1 MKRERFLGKSGPRV
15 FLVPTL
21 FLVPSLAA
29 ISGCGGEQ
37 KPEPTPMLAEA
48 AADEKNVSASAEN
61 NVYAQAQPNLLSRT
75 IFQSEGPNGV
85 AIEFRDILILP
96 GKTADHISLPGAA
109 VLDVRAGQGKLTLG
123 DKSMDLAPG
132 AIVSVNSG
140 QEFTIECAGE
150 IPLELR
156 AKLFLLH

>member
-1 MKRERFLGKSGPRV
+1 MKRARFLGKSVPWG
-15 FLVPTL
+15 FLAPAL

-29 ISGCGGEQ
+29 ITGCGEK

-48 AADEKNVSASAEN
+48 AADEKNVSSAAEN

-96 GKTADHISLPGAA
+96 GKTADHIS
-109 VLDVRAGQGKLTLG
+109 
-123 DKSMDLAPG
+123 
-132 AIVSVNSG
+132 
-140 QEFTIECAGE
+140 
-150 IPLELR
+150 
-156 AKLFLLH
+156 